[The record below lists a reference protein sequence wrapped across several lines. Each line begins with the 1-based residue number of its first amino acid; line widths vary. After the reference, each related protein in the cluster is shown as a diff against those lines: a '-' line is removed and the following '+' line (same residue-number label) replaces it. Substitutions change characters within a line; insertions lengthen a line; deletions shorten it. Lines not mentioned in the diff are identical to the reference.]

1 MAPRR
6 GAEKSKTCQHR
17 ILVQTLWMKH
27 AVGRKN
33 LTLAPN
39 CGAKKFVKMFE
50 TPFQS
55 GIRGRTRI
63 PTPFLSM
70 KKSKCQ
76 PARVLPASREEPG
89 VRELAVRPTQSD
101 LELTR
106 SSTGSSTDSTSSTRS
121 NSTGNDNRSSPRTSR
136 SSTSIRKTSR
146 ASSRSSTPI
155 RQRSSTSRTRTRS
168 RDRASSSQ
176 GSAR

>member
-1 MAPRR
+1 MAPERR
-6 GAEKSKTCQHR
+6 TQ
-17 ILVQTLWMKH
+17 M
-27 AVGRKN
+27 
-33 LTLAPN
+33 
-39 CGAKKFVKMFE
+39 KFVK
-50 TPFQS
+50 FQYR
-55 GIRGRTRI
+55 IRGPARI
-63 PTPFLSM
+63 PTLFQSQSR

-121 NSTGNDNRSSPRTSR
+121 NSTGNNDRSSPRTSR